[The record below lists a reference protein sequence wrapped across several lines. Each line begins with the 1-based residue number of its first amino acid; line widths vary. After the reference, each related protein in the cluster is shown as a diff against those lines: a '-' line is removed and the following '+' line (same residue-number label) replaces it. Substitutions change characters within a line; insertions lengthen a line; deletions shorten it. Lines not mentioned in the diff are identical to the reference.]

1 MTFMVF
7 RTDRDEVNAR
17 IIVMPLRPKSM
28 SMADRL
34 HCIRGMTGFVHVLDF
49 KEIARIYEFKF
60 TFALFFIVFRVFQVR
75 GGEGGW
81 RTL

>member
-1 MTFMVF
+1 
-7 RTDRDEVNAR
+7 
-17 IIVMPLRPKSM
+17 MPLRPKSM

-60 TFALFFIVFRVFQVR
+60 TFALFFMFFR
-75 GGEGGW
+75 EGNG
-81 RTL
+81 